1 MNFILEAAEPCGC
14 LPPSARTEHE
24 VKPQSSH
31 SPGQASLWL
40 DGQSSFSVSHLL
52 LSLSSVLSL
61 STTRASQFRVILYL
75 IVQHV
80 LDIESRIFSCHE
92 SSSSRGRGPH
102 SSRLGRSES
111 SSARPLSAAS
121 IGGPE
126 LCSATRM
133 ISHYVVLQANWC
145 TSAEQKHII
154 KLSPSQ

>member
-1 MNFILEAAEPCGC
+1 MVASRQVLA
-14 LPPSARTEHE
+14 LSMR
-24 VKPQSSH
+24 SSH
-31 SPGQASLWL
+31 SQATVQVKPHCGLMVRVPSRCPIYCCL
-40 DGQSSFSVSHLL
+40 FRRCCP
-52 LSLSSVLSL
+52 

-145 TSAEQKHII
+145 TSAEQNI
-154 KLSPSQ
+154 